1 MLARHVIPLPE
12 HIYPADEWRIVE
24 SRFDP
29 RHMARAETIFAQSN
43 GFVGLRATPEEGRPS
58 LSPGTFVSGFHETW
72 PIKHA
77 EEAYGLARTGQT
89 IVNVPDATVFKLYVD
104 DEPLVLP
111 FAHLAEYGRVLDM
124 RAGELTREL
133 IWSTPGGKRV
143 RVRSSR
149 MVSFRDRHLVV
160 MDYEVT
166 LLDGTAPVT
175 IVSKVLNRQDT
186 VPEDEPAPGAVD
198 PRLARQ
204 FPERVLRCKVART
217 VDHRILLGYR
227 TSRSGMMLGLGVD
240 HVIRTRASHRVEVEA
255 DGDMSRLVLTAEP
268 APGEPIRITKYATYQ
283 SSTVVPAPELADRC
297 ARTLDRAVRQGLDHH
312 REAQRGELDR
322 FWDRADIRISNG
334 PETARTRQ
342 AIRWNLF
349 QLAQATWR
357 AEGAG
362 VPAKGLTGQAY
373 EGHYFWDTEIYVL
386 PFLAYTH
393 PRIARNLLRF
403 RHSMLDRARE
413 RAREMRQRGA
423 LFPWRTINGD
433 EASAYY
439 QAGTAQY
446 HINADI
452 AYAVLRYVEIRDDPE
467 FMARWGAELLVET
480 ARMWANLGFYGE
492 GGDFHIHG
500 VTGPDEY
507 TTVVNDNAF
516 TNLMARRNLKA
527 AVGVVREMAAGDPA
541 SFHALV
547 DATDL
552 LWDET
557 EVWEKAAEAMF
568 IPFDKKRGILP
579 QDAGFLD
586 RERWDLTAT
595 PRELFPLLLHFHP
608 LTIYRYQVIK
618 QADVVL
624 ALFLLGEEFSL
635 DEKRRNFQYY
645 DPLTTGD
652 SSLSAAVQSIVAA
665 EIGDAAKAME
675 YFEYALMMDLGDVA
689 GNVSDGVHVAS
700 TGGVWQAL
708 IFGFAGV
715 RDREGHLEV
724 NPALPAEWDE
734 LAFSLRFRDRQL
746 RVHLG
751 SDVERYLLEEGD
763 SLEIRIRG
771 KAYTLEVGEA
781 LEVAPR

>member
-24 SRFDP
+24 SRFAP

-89 IVNVPDATVFKLYVD
+89 IVNVPDVSVFKLYVD

-111 FAHLAEYGRVLDM
+111 FAHLTGYGRVLDM

-166 LLDGTAPVT
+166 VLDGTAPVT
-175 IVSKVLNRQDT
+175 IVSKVLNRQDA
-186 VPEDEPAPGAVD
+186 VPEDEPTPDVVD

-204 FPERVLRCKVART
+204 FPERVLRCKVAEAM
-217 VDHRILLGYR
+217 DQRILLGYR
-227 TSRSGMMLGLGVD
+227 TARSGMTLGLGID
-240 HVIRTRASHRVEVEA
+240 HVIRTTASHRVAVEA
-255 DGDMSRLVLTAEP
+255 SGDMSRLVLTAEA
-268 APGEPIRITKYATYQ
+268 APGQPIRITKYAAYQ
-283 SSTVVPAPELADRC
+283 SSSVVPAAELADRC
-297 ARTLDRAVRQGLDHH
+297 ARTLDRAVQQGLDHH
-312 REAQRGELDR
+312 RRAQREELDR
-322 FWDRADIRISNG
+322 FWDRADVRISNG

-386 PFLAYTH
+386 PFLAFTQ

-403 RHSMLDRARE
+403 RHSMLARARE

-423 LFPWRTINGD
+423 LFPWRTINGN

-452 AYAVLRYVEIRDDPE
+452 AYAVSRYVEIRDDPE

-480 ARMWANLGFYGE
+480 ARMWVDLGFYGE
-492 GGDFHIHG
+492 SGQFHIHG

-516 TNLMARRNLKA
+516 TNLMARRNLLA
-527 AVGVVREMAAGDPA
+527 AARVVREMAARDA
-541 SFHALV
+541 SAFHALV

-552 LWDET
+552 LLDEA
-557 EVWEKAAEAMF
+557 ELWEKAAQAMF
-568 IPFDKKRGILP
+568 IPFDQERGILP

-608 LTIYRYQVIK
+608 LTIYRHQVIK

-624 ALFLLGEEFSL
+624 ALFLLSDEFSL
-635 DEKRRNFQYY
+635 DEKRRNFRYY

-665 EIGDAAKAME
+665 EIGDMEKAME
-675 YFEYALMMDLGDVA
+675 YFQYALMMDLGDVA

-708 IFGFAGV
+708 VFGFGGV
-715 RDREGHLEV
+715 RDREGRLDL
-724 NPALPAEWDE
+724 NPVIPDGWEE
-734 LAFSLRFRDRQL
+734 LSFSLRFRDRQL
-746 RVHLG
+746 RVRLG
-751 SDVERYLLEEGD
+751 QDTERYLLEEG
-763 SLEIRIRG
+763 LPLVIRVRG
-771 KAYTLEVGEA
+771 REHTLEPGEA
-781 LEVAPR
+781 LEVTPP